1 MSVRRK
7 LCLRDVVALVL
18 PVAFVLLIFRRLVVG
33 RVLADGDLQT
43 YFFPY
48 WVASARALRS
58 LRLPLWNPY
67 LFAGAPLLA
76 NSQAGIFYPLNW
88 PLWLLAGPTL
98 EGLTRSIHWSVL
110 LHLVV
115 ATVTAGILAR
125 RLGVGRWGAALAGL
139 LYAGG
144 GFLGLHVEHLN
155 QLQGLAWLPLAL
167 PVVRRSQATERGLFR
182 FSPPPPRA
190 LIALA
195 LILLAGHTQTAF
207 IAVVGIVI
215 FFLSQH
221 FFLAFTSSA
230 PGARHGVFAALGR
243 ALRSAPALLPYGIAA
258 LVAAVQLL
266 PTIQLA
272 QLSMRAGGLPWRE
285 AVSFSLVP
293 WKAHQALLPPYLVV
307 PSLPEAVAY
316 LGLVG
321 LALAGWGGWR
331 AWRARA
337 PYRLALVTLALT
349 GLFLALG
356 GYNPLYL
363 AAARLRL
370 PGVIQF
376 RAPTRYLAL
385 YVLGAAVLAGSGLM
399 ELGTLDVVRR
409 PGTRFASHAARFF
422 PFALLLVVF
431 VELLLSGTYLP
442 HADATVPRAYFD
454 LRPATAHLVA
464 AARVDQAA
472 ERPASRFLSISKTLF
487 DAGDTDEIESIYGE
501 LLSPDA
507 LWTYLV
513 AAKDREV
520 LAPNLPLA
528 FAVPAADGYDGGLLP
543 LRHYASFTRLLLPGG
558 TVDGRL
564 RENLEAIP
572 DERWLD
578 LLDVRFLITD
588 KVGDAW
594 AEGVF
599 YDRQFRPVLEPD
611 ERLKLAWLPADF
623 AADALSLFYVGEGR
637 VELVLED
644 GRTFSFSLDADAGEG
659 PRSVTWDANAAVA
672 GVTLVAGETG
682 LELSGAALQDT
693 RTEAFYPLV
702 LSERFRL
709 AHSGDVKV
717 YEDVQPPAR
726 AFLVHEAFCY
736 DAGDEEALLG
746 SPDFDPDAMV
756 FLADC
761 QALWSGWEVTAPRA
775 RPVPFGASPP
785 AGAEEEV
792 HVIRYEPSRVEME
805 VRAAAEAFLVL
816 KDAWYPGWEV
826 TVEPLDGAAAP
837 PPFPTGTA
845 PLRAD
850 VLFRAMPIPPGQW
863 RVVLTYRPTP
873 LYLGAGLT
881 VLGCLAVLGYGVGW
895 RSGVDP
901 TAPASSSPD
910 VEVVRRSL

>member
-1 MSVRRK
+1 MKRRRETS
-7 LCLRDVVALVL
+7 LRAGVALLL
-18 PVAFVLLIFRRLVVG
+18 PVILVLLLFRRLVVG

-48 WVASARALRS
+48 WVASARALQT

-76 NSQAGIFYPLNW
+76 NSQAGVFYPLNW
-88 PLWLLAGPTL
+88 PLWLAAGPTL

-110 LHLVV
+110 LHLGI

-125 RLGVGRWGAALAGL
+125 QLGVGRWGAALAGL

-167 PVVRRSQATERGLFR
+167 PVVKPLSPTERGLLR
-182 FSPPPPRA
+182 LVPPPPRA
-190 LIALA
+190 LIALT

-207 IAVVGIVI
+207 IAVTGVVL

-221 FFLAFTSSA
+221 FFLALASSS
-230 PGARHGVFAALGR
+230 PGARRRLFAALLR
-243 ALRSAPALLPYGIAA
+243 ALRSAPALLPLGIAV
-258 LVAAVQLL
+258 LIAAVQLL
-266 PTIQLA
+266 PTFQLA

-293 WKAHQALLPPYLVV
+293 WKAHQVLLPPYLVT
-307 PSLPEAVAY
+307 PFLPEGVAY
-316 LGLVG
+316 LGLAGLVLVG
-321 LALAGWGGWR
+321 MGVWK
-331 AWRARA
+331 AWCGRA
-337 PYRLALVTLALT
+337 PYLLALSVLALL
-349 GLFLALG
+349 GLFFALG

-376 RAPTRYLAL
+376 RAPARYLAL
-385 YVLGAAVLAGSGLM
+385 YTLAAAVLAGAGLT
-399 ELGTLDVVRR
+399 EPATTKAGRFQGSPFTLHVSRLGLHT
-409 PGTRFASHAARFF
+409 S
-422 PFALLLVVF
+422 PFLQVALVLVVF
-431 VELLLSGTYLP
+431 VELLLSAAHLP

-472 ERPASRFLSISKTLF
+472 GLPASRFLSISKTLF
-487 DAGDTDEIESIYGE
+487 DAGDTDEIESSYGE

-507 LWTYLV
+507 LWTYVV

-543 LRHYASFTRLLLPGG
+543 LRHYATFTRLLLPGG

-564 RENLEAIP
+564 RENLEAIS

-594 AEGVF
+594 ADGVF
-599 YDRQFRPVLEPD
+599 YDRQFRPVLEPG
-611 ERLKLAWLPADF
+611 ERLELAWLPADF
-623 AADALSLFYVGEGR
+623 AADALSLLHVGGGS
-637 VELVLED
+637 VEVALED
-644 GRTFSFSLDADAGEG
+644 GRALSFRLAENGGES
-659 PRSVTWDANAAVA
+659 PQRFTWEGNAAVA
-672 GVTLVAGETG
+672 GTTLLAGETG
-682 LELSGAALQDT
+682 LELSGAALLDT

-709 AHSGDVKV
+709 AHSGDVKI
-717 YEDVQPPAR
+717 YEDVQPPVR

-736 DAGDEEALLG
+736 DAGDEAALLG
-746 SPDFDPDAMV
+746 SPDFDPATTV
-756 FLADC
+756 LLADC
-761 QALWSGWEVTAPRA
+761 GALWRGWEVTAQRT
-775 RPVPFGASPP
+775 RLVPFGASPP
-785 AGAEEEV
+785 AAAEEGV
-792 HVIRYEPSRVEME
+792 RVIRYEPSRVELE

-816 KDAWYPGWEV
+816 KDAWYPGWTV
-826 TVEPLDGAAAP
+826 TVAPLDGGAVP
-837 PPFPTGTA
+837 PPFPRGTV

-850 VLFRAMPIPPGQW
+850 VLLRAVPIPSGTW
-863 RVVLTYRPTP
+863 RVVLTYRPTL
-873 LYLGAGLT
+873 LYVGAGLSL
-881 VLGCLAVLGYGVGW
+881 LGCLIWLGYAVRW
-895 RSGVDP
+895 RRRDSA
-901 TAPASSSPD
+901 API
-910 VEVVRRSL
+910 